1 VGTDHVRLLKETGK
15 YTTVPFERLSRDDL
29 AFVRQ
34 HADRAIVAN
43 F

>member
-1 VGTDHVRLLKETGK
+1 VRLLKETGK
-15 YTTVPFERLSRDDL
+15 YTTVPFSRLSSDDR

-34 HADRAIVAN
+34 HAQRNVAAS